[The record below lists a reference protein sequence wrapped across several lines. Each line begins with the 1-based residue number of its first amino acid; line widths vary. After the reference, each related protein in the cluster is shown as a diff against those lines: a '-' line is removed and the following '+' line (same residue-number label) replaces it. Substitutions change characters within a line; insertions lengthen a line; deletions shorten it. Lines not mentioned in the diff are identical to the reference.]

1 MQPMLYARPLLS
13 KKVGGE
19 EKCLEIINVTE
30 HDQMFIFSGEE
41 EGGEENCF
49 ILLPGGGDHCQT
61 QRKGGGN
68 ITNTNTNRPSEKEE
82 VIFYQ
87 LAEFCVCFVQ
97 KVVSVFSFRHLKF
110 HFRATQNC
118 INWQIDKFK

>member
-87 LAEFCVCFVQ
+87 
-97 KVVSVFSFRHLKF
+97 
-110 HFRATQNC
+110 
-118 INWQIDKFK
+118 

>member
-68 ITNTNTNRPSEKEE
+68 ITNTNTNIYTNTTTNTDTNTKHTNTNTNTKK
-82 VIFYQ
+82 YNY
-87 LAEFCVCFVQ
+87 
-97 KVVSVFSFRHLKF
+97 KYKY
-110 HFRATQNC
+110 
-118 INWQIDKFK
+118 KYK

>member
-1 MQPMLYARPLLS
+1 MLYARPLLS

-61 QRKGGGN
+61 NREGGGEILN
-68 ITNTNTNRPSEKEE
+68 IEETTNANAKDYT
-82 VIFYQ
+82 
-87 LAEFCVCFVQ
+87 
-97 KVVSVFSFRHLKF
+97 
-110 HFRATQNC
+110 
-118 INWQIDKFK
+118 

>member
-61 QRKGGGN
+61 NREGGGEILN
-68 ITNTNTNRPSEKEE
+68 IEETTNANAKDYT
-82 VIFYQ
+82 
-87 LAEFCVCFVQ
+87 
-97 KVVSVFSFRHLKF
+97 
-110 HFRATQNC
+110 
-118 INWQIDKFK
+118 

>member
-1 MQPMLYARPLLS
+1 MLYARPLLS

-49 ILLPGGGDHCQT
+49 ILLPGGSHHCQT
-61 QRKGGGN
+61 ERKGGGE
-68 ITNTNTNRPSEKEE
+68 R
-82 VIFYQ
+82 VCMCVFV
-87 LAEFCVCFVQ
+87 CVCVCVCHHCQ
-97 KVVSVFSFRHLKF
+97 
-110 HFRATQNC
+110 T
-118 INWQIDKFK
+118 

>member
-68 ITNTNTNRPSEKEE
+68 ITNTNRPSEKEE

-118 INWQIDKFK
+118 INRQIDKFK